1 MKQLE
6 KKVAIQTE
14 RIKIAIEIMLELC
27 LETEQLIEVFPASG
41 QWKHL
46 RRVKLQG
53 IRAKLE
59 ALKAEEV

>member
-6 KKVAIQTE
+6 KKVNIQAE
-14 RIKIAIEIMLELC
+14 KIKVAIEVMLELC

-46 RRVKLQG
+46 RRIKLQA